1 MMAGALISVV
11 RADCENA
18 PDEELVSVVRV
29 GVDTII
35 RFDDGSRLL
44 FKTGELLNAVVDE
57 QVLTELVESVL
68 KKAAAALER
77 ERS

>member
-11 RADCENA
+11 RSGADGGSG
-18 PDEELVSVVRV
+18 EELVSVVRV

-35 RFDDGSRLL
+35 RFDDGARLL
-44 FKTGELLNAVVDE
+44 FKTGELLNAVLDE

-68 KKAAAALER
+68 EKAAAALER
-77 ERS
+77 EGS

>member
-1 MMAGALISVV
+1 MAGALISVV
-11 RADCENA
+11 RSGADGGSG
-18 PDEELVSVVRV
+18 EELVSVVRV

-68 KKAAAALER
+68 EKAAAALER

>member
-11 RADCENA
+11 RSGADGGSG
-18 PDEELVSVVRV
+18 EELVSVVRV

-68 KKAAAALER
+68 EKAAAALER

>member
-1 MMAGALISVV
+1 MAGALISVV
-11 RADCENA
+11 RSGAEGGSV
-18 PDEELVSVVRV
+18 EELVSVVRV

-44 FKTGELLNAVVDE
+44 FKTGELLNAVLDE

-68 KKAAAALER
+68 EKAAAALER
-77 ERS
+77 EGS

>member
-1 MMAGALISVV
+1 MAGALISVV
-11 RADCENA
+11 RSGADGGSG
-18 PDEELVSVVRV
+18 EELVSVVRV

-44 FKTGELLNAVVDE
+44 FKTGELLNAVLDE

-68 KKAAAALER
+68 EKAAAALER

>member
-1 MMAGALISVV
+1 MAGALISVV
-11 RADCENA
+11 RSGADGGSG
-18 PDEELVSVVRV
+18 EELVSVVRV

-68 KKAAAALER
+68 EKAAAALER
-77 ERS
+77 EGS

>member
-11 RADCENA
+11 RSGADGGSR
-18 PDEELVSVVRV
+18 EELVSVVRV
-29 GVDTII
+29 GVDTIV

-44 FKTGELLNAVVDE
+44 FKTGELLNAVLDE

-68 KKAAAALER
+68 EKAAAALER
-77 ERS
+77 EGS

>member
-1 MMAGALISVV
+1 MAGALISVV